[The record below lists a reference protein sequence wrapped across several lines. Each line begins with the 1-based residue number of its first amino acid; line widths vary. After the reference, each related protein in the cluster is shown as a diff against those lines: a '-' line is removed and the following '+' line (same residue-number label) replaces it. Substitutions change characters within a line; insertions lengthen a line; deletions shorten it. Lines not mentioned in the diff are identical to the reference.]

1 MPGTCDSDTQVLAI
15 IVVIVYYYYY
25 CHSLHEE
32 TETKRDHMVCPRHAW
47 HVAQL
52 KVNPDSLASKTDLNH
67 CTVPSPQTFIFRF
80 HFLLNNVQC
89 SMFKKA
95 MLL

>member
-32 TETKRDHMVCPRHAW
+32 TETKRDHMVCPRHSW

-67 CTVPSPQTFIFRF
+67 CTVPSPQVTYGS
-80 HFLLNNVQC
+80 FLLNNVQC
-89 SMFKKA
+89 SMFKKT